1 MADSRLTIVGPAPP
15 LHARPGPR
23 SCRLSTWRG
32 AESRGQATACARA
45 GLILTVDYI
54 FMKTHSCV
62 PHTSHL

>member
-1 MADSRLTIVGPAPP
+1 MADSRLTIVGPAPL
-15 LHARPGPR
+15 LHARPAELPAVHLEGRGEPR
-23 SCRLSTWRG
+23 PG
-32 AESRGQATACARA
+32 AACARA